1 MAARSARA
9 RASHPYEFS
18 VTMRVRH
25 PGIDP
30 AQITHRLGFE
40 PQHAWACGDARISG
54 EGVRE
59 GVRRESYW
67 SAKLPK
73 TSERMLAMFGPMARE
88 TAPDLDEAQLILH
101 AFDLPAYLGLYL
113 LQLKR
118 ERDFV
123 QQLAREGDVTLI
135 VAIAAA
141 AGANLRLEPSLLRQ
155 VADLGL
161 RLEFEFD

>member
-1 MAARSARA
+1 
-9 RASHPYEFS
+9 
-18 VTMRVRH
+18 MRVRH

-73 TSERMLAMFGPMARE
+73 TSERMLAMFAPMARE
-88 TAPDLDEAQLILH
+88 TAARETATDFDEAQLMLH

-135 VAIAAA
+135 VAIDAA